1 MFNCQDQALQTQK
14 RIKNQFEQLH
24 EVLYQEESKR
34 IAAVK
39 REEEMRITGMKDR
52 FKELSAEVQTLS
64 ETISVIQDQLKEDN
78 ILLLKVCIMKN
89 HV

>member
-14 RIKNQFEQLH
+14 WIKNQFEQLH